1 MSDAAFPYCGW
12 TPFHRL
18 LISLTAADLS
28 GDFSAKDI
36 ARILARAQCT
46 SSGSH
51 IKQALQAL
59 GFIDSSKR
67 ATPALAHFV
76 AAAGPDRKAIL
87 RERLRLC
94 YSPHAAAPPPE
105 KEMTRRLR
113 QEMTALTG
121 AKAASFFCGAAKW
134 AELYTAPTAEGGTV
148 TTLCSMPGAKVE
160 VHMTGDPL
168 QLRRAFLTAVYDVA
182 KIFAGMQNRPEA
194 EEHAAE
200 MLAIVREAMQSS
212 NGLAA
217 EQLLAAMRKTMQPLR
232 KGPRSEVAEMPMR
245 GVRVR

>member
-67 ATPALAHFV
+67 ATPALAHFA

-94 YSPHAAAPPPE
+94 YFPHAAVPPPE
-105 KEMTRRLR
+105 KEIASRLR

-121 AKAASFFCGAAKW
+121 AKAASFFSGAAKW
-134 AELYTAPTAEGGTV
+134 AELYTAPPATDGSV
-148 TTLCSMPGAKVE
+148 TPLCSAPGAKVE
-160 VHMTGDPL
+160 
-168 QLRRAFLTAVYDVA
+168 LRIDGNALRLPRPVLTSVYDVA
-182 KIFAGMQNRPEA
+182 DIFACAHTPA
-194 EEHAAE
+194 AAE
-200 MLAIVREAMQSS
+200 RAAAMLEIVRKAMQS
-212 NGLAA
+212 GDKAA
-217 EQLLAAMRKTMQPLR
+217 DEMLAAMRKAMQPVKKR
-232 KGPRSEVAEMPMR
+232 PRSEVAEMPMR
-245 GVRVR
+245 AARR